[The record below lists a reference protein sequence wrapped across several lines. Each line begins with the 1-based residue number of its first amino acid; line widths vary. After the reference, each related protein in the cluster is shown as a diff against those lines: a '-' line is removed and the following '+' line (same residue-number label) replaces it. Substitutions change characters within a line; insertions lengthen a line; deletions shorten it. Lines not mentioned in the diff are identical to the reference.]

1 MACALLSRGHNRI
14 IASAGIVWP
23 CLRARPAA
31 PVHRFGRSRIVS
43 APPAART
50 DHGLFK
56 ARTPARPEG
65 ASFGA
70 VGEWITGGVVFC
82 WGGCKLSDSGVLGT
96 RRAQHGFVP
105 ASLLSLV

>member
-1 MACALLSRGHNRI
+1 MGTSGAPKRATLPLRI
-14 IASAGIVWP
+14 AGTRLIIPVAGIVCP
-23 CLRARPAA
+23 CLRARSAA

-70 VGEWITGGVVFC
+70 VGKDLPAASFFLGAANRRIAASSGLGVP
-82 WGGCKLSDSGVLGT
+82 STPS
-96 RRAQHGFVP
+96 P
-105 ASLLSLV
+105 

>member
-1 MACALLSRGHNRI
+1 M
-14 IASAGIVWP
+14 V
-23 CLRARPAA
+23 

-70 VGEWITGGVVFC
+70 AGLITGGVVY
-82 WGGCKLSDSGVLGT
+82 LGDFSARGEARVAPARYARVAPRPGT
-96 RRAQHGFVP
+96 AGARRPPTPGSTGAGRRSRGP
-105 ASLLSLV
+105 SAR

>member
-1 MACALLSRGHNRI
+1 M
-14 IASAGIVWP
+14 V
-23 CLRARPAA
+23 

-70 VGEWITGGVVFC
+70 AGLITGGVVYLGAPRPPYARFDRR
-82 WGGCKLSDSGVLGT
+82 GYAIDGSVSTFTSAGFPDANARSSAGRSSSGD
-96 RRAQHGFVP
+96 R
-105 ASLLSLV
+105 

>member
-1 MACALLSRGHNRI
+1 MGTRRAPKPVKETLRSAADGPI
-14 IASAGIVWP
+14 IALAGP
-23 CLRARPAA
+23 LGRAFGHSRMV

-50 DHGLFK
+50 DHGLFQ

-70 VGEWITGGVVFC
+70 AGLIPGGVVY
-82 WGGCKLSDSGVLGT
+82 LGALRPPYARFD
-96 RRAQHGFVP
+96 RRG
-105 ASLLSLV
+105 